1 MWAASGVSWYVIH
14 KYNIFKFFA
23 KHLQVYFSNFNF
35 ITGVLYLDSM
45 LTLCIAF
52 TARLCLK
59 IVKDSMSLTGTII
72 WVGSHLSAIGGG
84 PCRVCKQ
91 KGNWELAI
99 RNNEINCLN
108 NTGSMGELDHI
119 LELLS
124 FLCSVKGKLYSFQ
137 NKRLFSVPL
146 LIIIYI
152 LIHFLIYVLLG
163 NTEQVVTVVICTVL
177 RNLTIMFTSICRV
190 TKKYI
195 TAAENTRISYSAS
208 YFSSRST
215 GGGVTFYLLSVK
227 LIAKLKQEKF
237 SNLSKYRNL

>member
-1 MWAASGVSWYVIH
+1 MWAASGVSWYIIH

-137 NKRLFSVPL
+137 NKKTLLCSPFNNNLYFNTFSYLCSAWEHRTGSHSGYLHSAEESHHYVHFHL
-146 LIIIYI
+146 SCDKK
-152 LIHFLIYVLLG
+152 IH
-163 NTEQVVTVVICTVL
+163 NCSW
-177 RNLTIMFTSICRV
+177 NHW
-190 TKKYI
+190 
-195 TAAENTRISYSAS
+195 N
-208 YFSSRST
+208 
-215 GGGVTFYLLSVK
+215 
-227 LIAKLKQEKF
+227 
-237 SNLSKYRNL
+237 